1 MTEEEKQA
9 LQKEAERQMEKHP
22 GERVFSF
29 VWRGQTFWLKKK
41 QSNDRVRA
49 AKYSVEKEF
58 YYEVA
63 RISIAAQM
71 TDCAP
76 DMVLLQDSCFV
87 LRNGGRTVQEWLMS
101 EVPEQEKR
109 NIAREAGR
117 TLCRLHQAGLYHG
130 RPALRDMVWNG
141 RRLTLLDWE
150 NRTYFRDLPHRQMT
164 DAVLLLQGMYR
175 EPWMKEAYV
184 RAAWDGYREAG
195 GAALLLR
202 TVRFLRHHQAIAHL
216 TGILHPF
223 HFKDVE
229 PLRKVYDWFESHE
242 QELTEV

>member
-76 DMVLLQDSCFV
+76 DMVLLHDSCFV
-87 LRNGGRTVQEWLMS
+87 LRDGGRTVQEWLMS

-141 RRLTLLDWE
+141 RRLTLL
-150 NRTYFRDLPHRQMT
+150 
-164 DAVLLLQGMYR
+164 LQGMYR

-184 RAAWDGYREAG
+184 QAAWDGYREAG

-202 TVRFLRHHQAIAHL
+202 TVRFLRHHQAIARL

-242 QELTEV
+242 QELTEA